1 MLAIRSIGDVVV
13 GVRPHAAMPE
23 RERNAGRSLVASVD
37 GHQAYSPRV
46 NVVPSSLTVDVE
58 MLALSAS
65 LRSVCVVAVCVILLR
80 ASANSQLIL
89 S

>member
-1 MLAIRSIGDVVV
+1 
-13 GVRPHAAMPE
+13 MPE

-65 LRSVCVVAVCVILLR
+65 LNAPIERTSTTEQRYGVFR
-80 ASANSQLIL
+80 M
-89 S
+89 